1 MGMIANNQIGN
12 GGTCGLILCHLI
24 HATLLES
31 SRRFKHQIV
40 DQVERK
46 VAAVVDVGARPGI
59 AYSINGHRA
68 LRSDEEVMNV
78 DVALAQCDFEG
89 YRAILARYILC

>member
-1 MGMIANNQIGN
+1 MAMIANNQVGN
-12 GGTCGLILCHLI
+12 GGTCGLIVRHLI
-24 HATLLES
+24 QATLLEP

-68 LRSDEEVMNV
+68 LCSDEEVVNV
-78 DVALAQCDFEG
+78 PLAQCDSEG
-89 YRAILARYILC
+89 SRAILARHIWC